1 MKEEGGKE
9 SYRSSNGKKTRRKKE
24 MKDRV
29 ETRKIQV
36 KVLSVGLQ
44 GEVFSAKIKK
54 TRSSPELKLNSK

>member
-44 GEVFSAKIKK
+44 GEVFSAKRKK
-54 TRSSPELKLNSK
+54 N